1 MNEAGYRENIKH
13 RTEEQKPGKKN
24 RSRNILWFYPPY
36 SKSVKKNIGATF
48 SALIDKHF
56 GKCYLKTYFNRKT
69 VKISYS
75 CMPNKEAIISGRKR
89 KILEKIDILD
99 VHQVQRQLRPNIQV
113 TLGKNKTRS
122 TNEECNCKKGIKY
135 CPN

>member
-1 MNEAGYRENIKH
+1 
-13 RTEEQKPGKKN
+13 
-24 RSRNILWFYPPY
+24 
-36 SKSVKKNIGATF
+36 
-48 SALIDKHF
+48 
-56 GKCYLKTYFNRKT
+56 
-69 VKISYS
+69 
-75 CMPNKEAIISGRKR
+75 MPNKEAIISDSKR

-113 TLGKNKTRS
+113 TLGKNKTRP